1 MVCLFC
7 CRGCGIGKVQCNRI
21 MKKMSFLVFLLI
33 SLLSGNA
40 FQVIPDRPE
49 QLVTDTLRPSPYQFD
64 GKPVLGT
71 AGIYNKMQDSVIA
84 ASGET
89 FLQTEL
95 VAASNRF
102 PLHSWVKITNQVTKK
117 FQFARIIDT
126 LPANLAS
133 KGRLLMVSK
142 AVALKLGLLKKIN
155 SKIKVQKI
163 VAINTNTIDSIEK
176 KAEITL
182 WDSSFWLNDSTLRNI
197 TALGKAVN
205 GIASFY
211 SRNLDGTKTATGEI
225 YRNRLLTAAS
235 NHFKLN
241 TWVLVTNLV
250 NNKSV
255 IVRINDRMHPRM
267 KKKGRVVDMSGE
279 GARILDYKSAG
290 LTKVRVAPILIKDSI
305 VSPIP
310 DIADSMHIIRVPAD
324 QGVGIFFPAGNN
336 PKKERRYA
344 GTDKPFTA
352 FNAIDNTVKRKYI
365 RKGLH

>member
-1 MVCLFC
+1 M
-7 CRGCGIGKVQCNRI
+7 I
-21 MKKMSFLVFLLI
+21 FLVSLLI

-40 FQVIPDRPE
+40 VQVFPDRPE
-49 QLVTDTLRPSPYQFD
+49 QVVPDTLRPSPYKFD

-89 FLQTEL
+89 FLQTGL
-95 VAASNRF
+95 VAASNLF
-102 PLHSWVKITNQVTKK
+102 PLQSWVKITNQETKK

-133 KGRLLMVSK
+133 RGRLLMVSK
-142 AVALKLGLLKKIN
+142 AVALKLGLLKKFN

-163 VAINTNTIDSIEK
+163 VAIDLKSIDSVEK
-176 KAEITL
+176 IAEITL

-197 TALGKAVN
+197 TAMGKAVK

-211 SRNLDGTKTATGEI
+211 SRNLDGTLTATGEI
-225 YRNRLLTAAS
+225 YRNKLLTAAS

-250 NNKSV
+250 NNKAV

-290 LTKVRVAPILIKDSI
+290 LTKVMVTPIIIKDAV
-305 VSPIP
+305 VSPTPYDSDSLCIVKEQAHLSFG
-310 DIADSMHIIRVPAD
+310 DILPYGINPSKNRLYS
-324 QGVGIFFPAGNN
+324 GVNKPVSAVY
-336 PKKERRYA
+336 PKENILGRKLTRR
-344 GTDKPFTA
+344 G
-352 FNAIDNTVKRKYI
+352 
-365 RKGLH
+365 